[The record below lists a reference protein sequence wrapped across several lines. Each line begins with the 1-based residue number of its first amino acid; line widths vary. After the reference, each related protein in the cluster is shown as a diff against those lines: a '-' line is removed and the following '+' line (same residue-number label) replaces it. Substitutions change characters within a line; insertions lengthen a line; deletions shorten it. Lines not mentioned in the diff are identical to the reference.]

1 MTNPDQEIPARTLMN
16 PGAGAETDAST
27 REQVLSGELGIA
39 DDAGLEKLDDQ
50 ALASFR
56 GRLEEARSELAEA
69 EENHDLGRVESLQR
83 EIDFI
88 LQELAG
94 ATGLHGRKRRT
105 GSDSE
110 RARVAVRKRV
120 KGSLDR
126 IRRELPAMHAH
137 LSASLRTG
145 SVCRYAPESP
155 VSWTTS

>member
-1 MTNPDQEIPARTLMN
+1 MRRDRVRDSTGQEVVVEATQLLPATVGVRWILSPRQRFTLY
-16 PGAGAETDAST
+16 AGP
-27 REQVLSGELGIA
+27 
-39 DDAGLEKLDDQ
+39 
-50 ALASFR
+50 
-56 GRLEEARSELAEA
+56 RL
-69 EENHDLGRVESLQR
+69 
-83 EIDFI
+83 DFI
-88 LQELAG
+88 AQELAG

-120 KGSLDR
+120 KGSLTR

-145 SVCRYAPESP
+145 TLCRYAPESP